1 MKYHIRFS
9 KKKFLSQ
16 LYLGNIIVAVSIMIC
31 MGIFTLS
38 LSKRYIY
45 DNFTMSNEAQIKQTA
60 TQLDDYFKQALNL
73 IDALDMQ
80 NVQMKR
86 IVNLAQDE
94 DLINFFFEFSDF
106 KKAFL
111 SYDWIDS
118 VWVYYGGRYVID
130 SKNGL
135 SRNAFFRNKNYLGQ
149 LLEEFSENEFEYYFS
164 NTTYTTD
171 AYSQIISIA
180 APLYLSDDI
189 NDKGYVIVNMKLP
202 EIMKKSYLKSEAQDS
217 LSIMSGKK
225 ELICYRGDEMPA
237 RALSGLEGWSGTMV
251 IEGQDYDL
259 YSIASQVVPCY
270 TYVLASSHHNM
281 NEHINSMLEKF
292 LMIVLIL
299 IVVEIVISY
308 WISQYIYTPLKR
320 LISNVDLMLLGTEP
334 VQAKTQENELEFLN
348 HYMLRMQ
355 TEILD
360 KQEVV
365 DAYMPMIR
373 KSLGTMMLDGYFKDE
388 AELFC
393 ELRKHEIDM
402 EGFAYCLC
410 MFMPDNWISL
420 QEEYGEEERNVL
432 KTLVFGTIEE
442 EMEKSTISIP
452 TIPQKGRMVFIVRVE
467 ENMEESLE
475 KIFGTIN
482 EKLGETAS
490 VSVSMAC
497 GSVFYNIHE
506 TKEYYEELQKRARQR
521 FNLGVGC
528 YINGMHDNL
537 KEEQIQILQKK
548 QMTLFANAVHRADRE
563 GAGQA
568 LEYFLEELRRASVSN
583 VETAVERLLTD
594 LAGNYKAAK
603 AVEDIRRDLPDMIQY
618 STMEELKERI
628 NGAVDAIFSESS
640 DKSGDMMDRVKRY
653 IDDNYQLDISLL
665 ILADRFKLSPSYL
678 STMFKKAHGTGIV
691 DYTNRLRIEKAME
704 LLRDSDMPIQEI
716 AEKTGFSNYNSFS
729 RVFKKE
735 VGISAKDYRR
745 G

>member
-86 IVNLAQDE
+86 IVNLAQEE

-135 SRNAFFRNKNYLGQ
+135 SRNAFFRDKNYLGQ

-171 AYSQIISIA
+171 AYSQVITIA

-189 NDKGYVIVNMKLP
+189 KDKGYVIVNIKLP
-202 EIMKKSYLKSEAQDS
+202 EIIKKSYQKSETQDS
-217 LSIMSGKK
+217 FSIMSGKK
-225 ELICYRGDEMPA
+225 ELISYRGDELSS
-237 RALSGLEGWSGTMV
+237 RALSGIENWSGTVV

-259 YSIASQVVPCY
+259 YSSTSKVVPCY
-270 TYVLASSHHNM
+270 TYVLASSHFNM
-281 NEHINSMLEKF
+281 NEHINSMLENF

-320 LISNVDLMLLGTEP
+320 LISNVDLMILGAEP

-365 DAYMPMIR
+365 EAYRPMIR

-388 AELFC
+388 EDLFS

-410 MFMPDNWISL
+410 MFMPDNWMSL
-420 QEEYGEEERNVL
+420 QEEYGEEEKNVL

-442 EMEKSTISIP
+442 EMEKSTISVP
-452 TIPQKGRMVFIVRVE
+452 TIPQKDRMVFIVRVE
-467 ENMEESLE
+467 ENMEESLL
-475 KIFGTIN
+475 KVFGTIN
-482 EKLGETAS
+482 GKLGETAS

-497 GSVFYNIHE
+497 SSVFYNIHE
-506 TKEYYEELQKRARQR
+506 TKKYYEELQKRALQR

-528 YINGMHDNL
+528 YINGMYENL
-537 KEEQIQILQKK
+537 KEEQIQVLQKK

-563 GAGQA
+563 DAGQA
-568 LEYFLEELRRASVSN
+568 LECFLEELRRASVNN
-583 VETAVERLLTD
+583 VQTAVERLLTD

-603 AVEDIRRDLPDMIQY
+603 AVEDIRTDLSEMIQY